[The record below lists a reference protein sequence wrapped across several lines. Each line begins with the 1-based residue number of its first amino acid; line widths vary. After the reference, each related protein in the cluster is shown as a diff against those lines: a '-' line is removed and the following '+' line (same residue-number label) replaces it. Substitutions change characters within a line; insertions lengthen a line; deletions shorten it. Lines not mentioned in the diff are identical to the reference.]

1 MIGSTVN
8 VWGRS
13 LLICDCDQFTKEFY
27 RTKYGIGMHK
37 FIGSSLADYF
47 HRSDVVV
54 VAYIDSFAPVEI
66 PKPEVSPIKK
76 VIPPHIGIGTEEDT
90 MASVLDLI
98 PKQPRK

>member
-1 MIGSTVN
+1 MN

-27 RTKYGIGMHK
+27 RTKYGIGMQLSVSILTNLTN
-37 FIGSSLADYF
+37 FIFFFYF
-47 HRSDVVV
+47 
-54 VAYIDSFAPVEI
+54 IDTFMPVEI
-66 PKPEVSPIKK
+66 PKAEVTPVER

-90 MASVLDLI
+90 MASVLHLI